1 MLKKIILFLL
11 VLIIIPNTFA
21 AITIEV
27 LSAPVISAEL
37 VEGGSLSANTTYYF
51 ATFAGIKS
59 SGAYSGDSI
68 SPASNMVSITTTDTH
83 KSVKIIWGTLESPT
97 THVFIRWDT
106 NSLQDENG
114 EYIPQESKKWTGLGW
129 SGNTGTEI
137 ILTTLSEQS
146 HSYGFLSHPEL
157 SILPE
162 YLNSKINRKK
172 GTCKLTITGTETYEN
187 LMDTIKN
194 SDHNDLFVIN
204 NNSFTTLCSIY
215 GTGSLTFENKNITF
229 LYTKNFNTNINFIN
243 TNIFGIYNMQSTG
256 TFGNYYDSS
265 IFINYFY
272 QYSFQNNFS
281 NLKINV
287 GGAFFMGASI
297 NSNIDITANSINYYN
312 SQTNRRLKNIT
323 YRKQPLTIYLFNSI
337 RDTNTEIYNNYFE
350 NCGNYDAYLYSGT
363 SGYLLEG
370 TTDDSNYNFYN
381 SYSNREDR
389 LPLIYYPNQENWV
402 GESRVKAKFFYT
414 QSFNITDKF
423 GNPINQAKITIK
435 DSNNTIL
442 SEIYTDINGSVDY
455 NLMTHIIEYDSEN
468 ANGLRSKYNYQG
480 PFIIMISKDQY
491 YTYRSKQEIISEKNH
506 KISLQD

>member
-1 MLKKIILFLL
+1 
-11 VLIIIPNTFA
+11 
-21 AITIEV
+21 
-27 LSAPVISAEL
+27 
-37 VEGGSLSANTTYYF
+37 
-51 ATFAGIKS
+51 
-59 SGAYSGDSI
+59 
-68 SPASNMVSITTTDTH
+68 
-83 KSVKIIWGTLESPT
+83 
-97 THVFIRWDT
+97 
-106 NSLQDENG
+106 
-114 EYIPQESKKWTGLGW
+114 
-129 SGNTGTEI
+129 
-137 ILTTLSEQS
+137 
-146 HSYGFLSHPEL
+146 
-157 SILPE
+157 
-162 YLNSKINRKK
+162 
-172 GTCKLTITGTETYEN
+172 
-187 LMDTIKN
+187 MDTIKN

-442 SEIYTDINGSVDY
+442 SEIYT
-455 NLMTHIIEYDSEN
+455 T
-468 ANGLRSKYNYQG
+468 
-480 PFIIMISKDQY
+480 
-491 YTYRSKQEIISEKNH
+491 
-506 KISLQD
+506 